1 MRLLVTGS
9 RHFKDAELVLRKI
22 KEYDPDVI
30 IEGGASGADS
40 LAVQAGIQLGISV
53 EQYHANWEKYGRA
66 AGPLRNQE
74 MLDKGKPDAVLA
86 FPLPDSKG
94 TWDMVRKAK
103 AAGIPVEVVE

>member
-9 RHFKDAELVLRKI
+9 RHFQDAELVLRKI
-22 KEYDPDVI
+22 KEYAPGVVI
-30 IEGGASGADS
+30 RGGQSGADW
-40 LAVQAGIQLGISV
+40 LARRAAKKLGIKTKTFL
-53 EQYHANWEKYGRA
+53 ANWRMSGPS

-86 FPLPDSKG
+86 FPLEDSEG

-103 AAGIPVEVVE
+103 AAGIPVEVVK